1 MKEMIGLSI
10 IVPVYNAEKYLRRCV
25 DSLLVQDLNPEEYEI
40 ILVDDGSKDDSP
52 KICDEYSEKYSQI
65 KTIHKVNGGVSSAR
79 NAALD
84 VATGLYLMFVDAD
97 DLVDANAIG
106 SVVEKA
112 VSNGLDACFYKHK
125 VITESRIL
133 VHDSVPIGF
142 DADAMYS
149 GPEYIL
155 KGGDVGSIWR
165 ALYRRSLLER
175 LDLKFR
181 SDIIHG
187 EDVLLNME
195 FLPFVDKLMFI
206 DKVVYNY
213 YINDESLT
221 HTYSLKKIE
230 FNTFNDFVVAS
241 EVLRFSKTLSNA
253 EIAEFYRRQ
262 MNSLMV
268 STLWILF
275 RKRKR
280 WGDKFSQ
287 KCLKYASDSGSL
299 PIRGRTQS
307 WKTTLLVPIVN
318 WIAKFFLLKKK

>member
-1 MKEMIGLSI
+1 MEALKLTI
-10 IVPVYNAEKYLRRCV
+10 IIPVYNAEKYLHRCV
-25 DSLLVQDLNPEEYEI
+25 DSLLAQDLNPEEYEI
-40 ILVDDGSKDDSP
+40 ILVDDGSTDDSAR
-52 KICDEYSEKYSQI
+52 ICDEYSEEYSHI
-65 KTIHKVNGGVSSAR
+65 KVIHKANGGLSSAR

-84 VATGLYLMFVDAD
+84 VAIGLYLMFVDAD

-112 VSNGLDACFYKHK
+112 VSNGLDACFYKHR
-125 VITESRIL
+125 VITGTKNL
-133 VHDSVPIGF
+133 VCDSMPNAF
-142 DADAMYS
+142 DPEAMYS
-149 GPEYIL
+149 GPEYIM

-165 ALYRRSLLER
+165 CLYRRKLVVEE
-175 LDLKFR
+175 LKEIFYPN
-181 SDIIHG
+181 ITHQ
-187 EDVLLNME
+187 DVVFNME

-253 EIAEFYRRQ
+253 EIAKLYRRQ

-268 STLWILF
+268 STLLRLF
-275 RKRKR
+275 RKRKLWDDR
-280 WGDKFSQ
+280 FSY
-287 KCLKYASDSGSL
+287 KCLKYASDNGSL
-299 PIRGRTQS
+299 PIKGRTQS

-318 WIAKFFLLKKK
+318 WIAKFVLLKNK

>member
-1 MKEMIGLSI
+1 MEALNLTI
-10 IVPVYNAEKYLRRCV
+10 IVPVYNAEKYLHRCV
-25 DSLLVQDLNPEEYEI
+25 DSLLAQDLNSEEYEI
-40 ILVDDGSKDDSP
+40 ILVDDGSKDDSAR
-52 KICDEYSEKYSQI
+52 ICDEYSEEYSHI
-65 KTIHKVNGGVSSAR
+65 KTIHKTNGGLSSAR

-84 VATGLYLMFVDAD
+84 MARGAYVMFVDAD
-97 DLVDANAIG
+97 DDVVDG
-106 SVVEKA
+106 SVAPVLKRA
-112 VSNGLDACFYKHK
+112 LSDSPDMLYYGYNIISGDNVSEPNW
-125 VITESRIL
+125 R
-133 VHDSVPIGF
+133 SVYDEGRV
-142 DADAMYS
+142 YS
-149 GPEYIL
+149 GKDYL
-155 KGGDVGSIWR
+155 LTDGDVGSIWK

-175 LDLKFR
+175 LHLRFCLG
-181 SDIIHG
+181 ITHQ
-187 EDVLLNME
+187 DVVFNME

-318 WIAKFFLLKKK
+318 WIAKFVLLKKK

>member
-1 MKEMIGLSI
+1 MEALNLTI
-10 IVPVYNAEKYLRRCV
+10 IVPVYNAEKYLHRCV
-25 DSLLVQDLNPEEYEI
+25 DSLLAQDLNPEEYEI
-40 ILVDDGSKDDSP
+40 ILVDDGSTDDSP

-65 KTIHKVNGGVSSAR
+65 KTIHKANGGVSSAR
-79 NAALD
+79 NTALD
-84 VATGLYLMFVDAD
+84 AATGLYLMFVDAD
-97 DLVDANAIG
+97 DLVDTNVIDC
-106 SVVEKA
+106 VVEKA

-155 KGGDVGSIWR
+155 KGGDVSSIWR
-165 ALYRRSLLER
+165 CLYRRQLVEELSER
-175 LDLKFR
+175 FFLN
-181 SDIIHG
+181 ITHQ
-187 EDVLLNME
+187 DVVFNME

-221 HTYSLKKIE
+221 HTYSLRKIE

-268 STLWILF
+268 STLLILF

-318 WIAKFFLLKKK
+318 WIAKFVLLKKK